1 MSVDHTESE
10 RPSTV
15 SSEPVHEGRQ
25 KTPPVAKQSSAAHGL
40 VVGGRGG
47 PEDELLNDGQE
58 EVFSRAEVELGKIEH
73 KTEAGGDSHDI
84 APFGRPS

>member
-1 MSVDHTESE
+1 MSADYTDSE

-15 SSEPVHEGRQ
+15 SDQGPHEGRQ
-25 KTPPVAKQSSAAHGL
+25 KASPAGTRSRAAHGL

-47 PEDELLNDGQE
+47 PENELLNDGQE

-73 KTEAGGDSHDI
+73 TAETGGDSPDT